1 MYDLQ
6 QHLRTGKFTIHIS
19 TSLKRQISYGLVPQ
33 VVTEFMVIYCY
44 DGFKLLEVL
53 VFGFLYLQR
62 TPVHR

>member
-6 QHLRTGKFTIHIS
+6 QHLRTGKFTIHFS

-33 VVTEFMVIYCY
+33 VVIKFMVIYCY
-44 DGFKLLEVL
+44 DGFKL

-62 TPVHR
+62 TPVHL